1 MRAGLIARN
10 RHSGASQH
18 KLRAKLHIFLE
29 KLEKNCGVTAGVL
42 EFGPGF
48 PAAYFEGDS
57 FDEDSYLNSFS
68 EMLQDFSEE
77 QEQNA
82 APPQPKYLPAAT
94 YEERP
99 EPTTAGILGTLVLSM
114 VPIVGW
120 ILLLVWAFD
129 GQAAVFQ
136 KRLARALLLFKL
148 ILWLVLLIA
157 GALTAYISYE
167 IIQMS
172 AYSAFAFSGM
182 T

>member
-1 MRAGLIARN
+1 M
-10 RHSGASQH
+10 
-18 KLRAKLHIFLE
+18 
-29 KLEKNCGVTAGVL
+29 
-42 EFGPGF
+42 
-48 PAAYFEGDS
+48 
-57 FDEDSYLNSFS
+57 
-68 EMLQDFSEE
+68 
-77 QEQNA
+77 
-82 APPQPKYLPAAT
+82 
-94 YEERP
+94 
-99 EPTTAGILGTLVLSM
+99 LSM